1 MEKKLSNVLDDIDEL
16 TNCIKNSDKY
26 KRYLVVKKSVEENKE
41 IMDKINEVKVNQK
54 EIVKLKHNKKDYKKE
69 EKRIEE
75 ILNEL
80 EEYPLYTEYNYL
92 VEDLNYELSYIKK
105 TIEKEIDKLLN

>member
-1 MEKKLSNVLDDIDEL
+1 M
-16 TNCIKNSDKY
+16 
-26 KRYLVVKKSVEENKE
+26 R
-41 IMDKINEVKVNQK
+41 
-54 EIVKLKHNKKDYKKE
+54 
-69 EKRIEE
+69 EE

-105 TIEKEIDKLLN
+105 TSRQCFS

>member
-1 MEKKLSNVLDDIDEL
+1 MGKKLSNVLDDVDEL
-16 TNCIKNSDKY
+16 TNYIKDSDKY
-26 KRYLVVKKSVEENKE
+26 KRYLIVRESIENNTE
-41 IMDKINEVKVNQK
+41 IMNKINEVKDKQK
-54 EIVKLKHNKKDYKKE
+54 EIVKLKHNKKDYKE
-69 EKRIEE
+69 AEKRMEE

-105 TIEKEIDKLLN
+105 TIENEIDKLLN